1 VLGLTTRAFQERLA
15 RRARRASLAINPEL
29 QVQLERY
36 FRLLAQWNEKMN
48 LTAFRL
54 QEPGEEALDRLL
66 IEPLVAARHLPMGT
80 TDSPISAIDIG
91 SGSGSPAIPMRL
103 AYGPMRLTLV
113 EAKTRKAVFLLEA
126 TRALGLDGVSIETAR
141 FEQLL
146 TRPELHEAFDVL
158 TVRAVRVEVRTLL
171 TLQAVLKP
179 AGQLLWFRGPSGPA
193 APSEEV
199 FPLRW
204 TATYPLLDSLRS
216 RLVVLTKGSHGAR
229 RGLAGA

>member
-1 VLGLTTRAFQERLA
+1 MTTRVFQERLA
-15 RRARRASLAINPEL
+15 RRARRASLPL
-29 QVQLERY
+29 PPDLSSSLERY

-54 QEPGEEALDRLL
+54 HEPEDEAFDRLL
-66 IEPLVAARHLPMGT
+66 IEPLVAVRHLPMPAPGGRL
-80 TDSPISAIDIG
+80 SLIDIG

-103 AYGPMRLTLV
+103 ASSAPMLQTLV

-126 TRALGLDGVSIETAR
+126 SRQLGLDGVTIETAR

-158 TVRAVRVEVRTLL
+158 TIRAVRVEVRTLL
-171 TLQAVLKP
+171 TLQAFLRP
-179 AGQLLWFRGPSGPA
+179 QGQLFWFRGPTGPDMPA
-193 APSEEV
+193 EAI

-204 TATYPLLDSLRS
+204 TATYPLVDSVRS
-216 RLVVLTKGSHGAR
+216 RLVVLTKSRPGG
-229 RGLAGA
+229 